1 MDISVALCSY
11 NGQEYLSDQLDSLVG
26 QTRMPDEIVV
36 LDDNSDDKTWAII
49 QDYEEMYPEI
59 FDIYQ
64 NDSNVGVTKNFEA
77 CIRACRGDAIAI
89 CDQDDIWCEKKLER
103 QSAHLSLSKPMLV
116 HHNSQIVNKYKDP
129 IQGTWQSFGYSEP
142 DVLAI
147 DEYFDHL
154 IDRFSIPG
162 HTMLLSNQL
171 KEYALPIPGCFAHDQ
186 YIALI
191 ASLVGELYAMC
202 DRFVYWRHHNE
213 TVSTRPALGVADHG
227 LQILQSIIRQSS
239 YEENIEQWEVL
250 EQKVNKFS
258 SDLTGNAQDVRK
270 LLNDRYQYDLSRAKI
285 YNSDSCIKERLAGVL
300 ANTYHRRYWRVNG
313 RQPTKL
319 IMKDLIACVIK
330 SIIGGNRYQRGAD
343 S

>member
-11 NGQEYLSDQLDSLVG
+11 NGEEYLSEQLDSLVN

-59 FDIYQ
+59 FEIYQ
-64 NDSNVGVTKNFEA
+64 NDSNLGVTKNFEA
-77 CIRACRGDAIAI
+77 CISACKGDAIAI
-89 CDQDDIWCEKKLER
+89 CDQDDVWCEKKLER

-116 HHNSQIVNKYKDP
+116 HHNSQIVNKHKDP

-154 IDRFSIPG
+154 INRFSIPG
-162 HTMLLSNQL
+162 HTMLISDQL
-171 KEYALPIPGCFAHDQ
+171 REYALPIPDCFTHDL

-191 ASLVGELYAMC
+191 ASLVGELYAMS
-202 DRFVYWRHHNE
+202 DRFVYWRHHDK
-213 TVSTRPALGVADHG
+213 TVSTRPALGVANHG
-227 LQILQSIIRQSS
+227 QQIIQSILRESS
-239 YEENIEQWEVL
+239 YEENIIQWEVL
-250 EQKVNKFS
+250 EQKVNKFT
-258 SDLTGNAQDVRK
+258 SDLNRDVQDVRN
-270 LLNDRYQYDLSRAKI
+270 LLNERYQYDLSRAKI
-285 YNSDSCIKERLAGVL
+285 YNSNSCIIERVAGVL

-313 RQPTKL
+313 RQPSRL
-319 IMKDLIACVIK
+319 IMKDLFACVIK
-330 SIIGGNRYQRGAD
+330 SIIGAGRYHRGAD